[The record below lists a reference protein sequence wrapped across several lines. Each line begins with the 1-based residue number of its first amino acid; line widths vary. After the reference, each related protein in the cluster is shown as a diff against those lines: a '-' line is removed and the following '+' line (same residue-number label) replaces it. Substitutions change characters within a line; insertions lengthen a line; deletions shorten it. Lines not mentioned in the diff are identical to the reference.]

1 MRSFQTSVIMI
12 SALAET
18 KISKLGERWEKLSG
32 DLFSNI
38 VKNGNH
44 KLACTIT
51 LWFPCLDGLIQTRV
65 STNQST
71 RYIHVIL

>member
-1 MRSFQTSVIMI
+1 MKHYKVDLEVFVFKSFKNT
-12 SALAET
+12 
-18 KISKLGERWEKLSG
+18 
-32 DLFSNI
+32 NI
-38 VKNGNH
+38 DFTVN
-44 KLACTIT
+44 